1 MRSLL
6 LSARARRRRPVPA
19 LLLVPA
25 LLVGTAGVVGTT
37 GCGPSRV
44 AECNRLVGVVNQGVT
59 SLDQGMKAT
68 SDPSGVTELRA
79 MADAMEK
86 AAVDAGKVELSIAE
100 LKDFSK
106 RYQDMAREVARSA
119 RDMAAAVDAKDAAK
133 MSAAQESMEKAV
145 KSEDALVDG
154 INKFCGGG

>member
-1 MRSLL
+1 MRRLL
-6 LSARARRRRPVPA
+6 VSAS
-19 LLLVPA
+19 LLVPA
-25 LLVGTAGVVGTT
+25 LLVV
-37 GCGPSRV
+37 GCGPSKV
-44 AECNRLVGVVNQGVT
+44 AECNRLVGVVNQGVA

-86 AAVDAGKVELSIAE
+86 AAVDAGKVELSIGE

-119 RDMAAAVDAKDAAK
+119 RDMADAVDAKDAAK
-133 MSAAQESMEKAV
+133 MGAAQESMEKAV

>member
-1 MRSLL
+1 M
-6 LSARARRRRPVPA
+6 RRRRSS
-19 LLLVPA
+19 LLAVA
-25 LLVGTAGVVGTT
+25 SLLVGLLVVT
-37 GCGPSRV
+37 GCGPSKV
-44 AECNRLVGVVNQGVT
+44 AECNRLVAVVNQGVA

-68 SDPSGVTELRA
+68 SDPSGVGELRS

-86 AAVDAGKVELSIAE
+86 AATDAGKVEVSIGE

-106 RYQDMAREVARSA
+106 RYQEMAKEVARSA

-133 MSAAQESMEKAV
+133 MAAAQEAMEKAV

-154 INKFCGGG
+154 INKFCGGS

>member
-1 MRSLL
+1 MRRLL
-6 LSARARRRRPVPA
+6 LPARACLRRLVPA

-25 LLVGTAGVVGTT
+25 LGVGMA
-37 GCGPSRV
+37 GCGPSKV
-44 AECNRLVGVVNQGVT
+44 AECNRLVGVVNQGVA

-68 SDPSGVTELRA
+68 SDPSGVTELQA

-86 AAVDAGKVELSIAE
+86 AAVDAGKVELSIGE